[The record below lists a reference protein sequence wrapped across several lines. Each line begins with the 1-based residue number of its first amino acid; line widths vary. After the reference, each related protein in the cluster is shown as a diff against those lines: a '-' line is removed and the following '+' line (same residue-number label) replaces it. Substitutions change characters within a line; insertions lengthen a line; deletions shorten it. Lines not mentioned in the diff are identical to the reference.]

1 MRPLVE
7 PPQISKAESQLK
19 LDDSKFTALAAESLM
34 SLPAWIAPV
43 TQRVQQLHPL
53 SGSRFEDDD
62 QLKPTDPPS
71 EQVINL
77 LRSGLDHLHAVAD
90 AVGEDGKG
98 PRPLAPYTLI
108 RASIE
113 ASSLAAWLMMPGT
126 KDARLKKS
134 IRLSIANRRSTEVY
148 SKKYDLGDKVSKWFK
163 SEMSATKDQR
173 PGTKNMKLD
182 ANFPKSTDLILETD
196 KYLNFSGL
204 AGIDAWRACSGIAHS
219 NGQFAGAAVTRTA
232 TDVSVVV
239 TIKATTLYMML
250 EPAKQYFE
258 FSLRMAE
265 ENMAP
270 NRSKIG
276 P

>member
-7 PPQISKAESQLK
+7 PPQISKADSQSK

-43 TQRVQQLHPL
+43 TERVQQLHPL

-62 QLKPTDPPS
+62 QLKPTNPPS

-163 SEMSATKDQR
+163 SEMSATRDQR
-173 PGTKNMKLD
+173 PGTKNMNLD

-232 TDVSVVV
+232 TDASVVV

-265 ENMAP
+265 EHMAP

>member
-1 MRPLVE
+1 
-7 PPQISKAESQLK
+7 
-19 LDDSKFTALAAESLM
+19 
-34 SLPAWIAPV
+34 
-43 TQRVQQLHPL
+43 
-53 SGSRFEDDD
+53 
-62 QLKPTDPPS
+62 
-71 EQVINL
+71 
-77 LRSGLDHLHAVAD
+77 
-90 AVGEDGKG
+90 
-98 PRPLAPYTLI
+98 
-108 RASIE
+108 
-113 ASSLAAWLMMPGT
+113 
-126 KDARLKKS
+126 
-134 IRLSIANRRSTEVY
+134 
-148 SKKYDLGDKVSKWFK
+148 
-163 SEMSATKDQR
+163 MSATKDQR
-173 PGTKNMKLD
+173 PGTKNMNLD

-219 NGQFAGAAVTRTA
+219 NGQFAGAALTRTA

-265 ENMAP
+265 EHMAP